1 MEWKTQMPWI
11 SYDNEKGI
19 ARCTICTKAK
29 FSHDSESASWAHG
42 LACLTKDGWKKWT
55 FTHHER
61 TKAHVAA
68 KQVRYKYYYMELH
81 CESLNFC

>member
-29 FSHDSESASWAHG
+29 FSHDSESEFDRAVSVALNKSTTPVPGKPILQIWKHG
-42 LACLTKDGWKKWT
+42 
-55 FTHHER
+55 
-61 TKAHVAA
+61 
-68 KQVRYKYYYMELH
+68 
-81 CESLNFC
+81 